1 MARRI
6 LLLLLALAIALPV
19 SVAVPM
25 RAEAG
30 LFDRLFG
37 PPPPPPSYGKKQR
50 KPRSGLFGNPF
61 LFGNDPYPD
70 DGYEPQ
76 RPRKK
81 AKKPPAAPSEPAV
94 VTVPVQ
100 PKDPKARKI
109 LVIGDF
115 VAGGLAWGLDQ
126 QLANEPKLAVI
137 DKSNDAS
144 GLVRADAY
152 DWNKSLPEVLNSEKP
167 DFVVVAL
174 GANDRQQMKAGN
186 ERFPVRSAPWEKAYA
201 QRIDGMVDT
210 LKVYGKPFFWV
221 SAPPVRAS
229 GGSDDMAYLNGLYKP
244 RVEAAG
250 GSFVDIWIGFANANG
265 QYMPTGPDL
274 DGQVR
279 QLRNSDGVNFTRA
292 GRLKLAFYV
301 EREMR
306 QKTGVGVGLVDLL
319 PATSQTATIEVGP
332 DGKKRLVG
340 PVMSLSDPAPGA
352 SDVLAGGPEAST
364 PATADSARFKM
375 VVKGDPLPVV
385 SGRVDDFAWPGPDAP
400 ASVAPAG
407 GAVPPGAAPPAAD
420 EPSGPSALDAAG
432 AAKAAAT
439 RTN

>member
-6 LLLLLALAIALPV
+6 FLLLLALAIALPV
-19 SVAVPM
+19 SVAVPI

-37 PPPPPPSYGKKQR
+37 PPPPPPPANGKKKR
-50 KPRSGLFGNPF
+50 KPRGGLFGNPF
-61 LFGNDPYPD
+61 LFGDDSYPD
-70 DGYEPQ
+70 DGYQPQ

-81 AKKPPAAPSEPAV
+81 VKKPPAAPSEPAL

-144 GLVRADAY
+144 GLVRADAF

-167 DFVVVAL
+167 DYIVVAV
-174 GANDRQQMKAGN
+174 GANDRQQMKTGN
-186 ERFPVRSAPWEKAYA
+186 ERFPVRSAPWEKVYT
-201 QRIDGMVDT
+201 QRIDGIVDT

-340 PVMSLSDPAPGA
+340 PVMSLSDPMPGA
-352 SDVLAGGPEAST
+352 SDVLAGGPEASSLAIAES
-364 PATADSARFKM
+364 PRFKM
-375 VVKGDPLPVV
+375 IVKGDALPVV
-385 SGRVDDFAWPGPDAP
+385 SGRVDDFAWPGADAP
-400 ASVAPAG
+400 ASAAPA
-407 GAVPPGAAPPAAD
+407 AEKVP
-420 EPSGPSALDAAG
+420 GPSALDAAG
-432 AAKAAAT
+432 AAAAVKA
-439 RTN
+439 N